1 MTAAPDLLQHFLS
14 CPDGSRSTWL
24 LERLLSEHAAPM
36 IQRIVL
42 SKVPRPASE
51 DVQHDVLVDLITRL
65 QQLKRSGMPD
75 SIGDFSAYSA
85 VAAYHACRQYYR
97 RSFPERYRLGTRV
110 RYLLARHPRFA
121 IWKTSGGT
129 WVCGKREVPVTESKA
144 EDRALRSTAREIER
158 LVERILEESDT
169 PLAFEEL
176 LAHLTAAQQV
186 GTTQPDANSVEK
198 RLTQRDWIRELWCEI
213 GQLPLPQRISLLL
226 SMRDDDGNSGL
237 ILFPMVGVAS
247 LRQIAMGLAMP
258 AEDLAR
264 LWGCLPLNDQRIGEH
279 LRLDRQR
286 VINLRKSARERLSRR
301 VK

>member
-1 MTAAPDLLQHFLS
+1 
-14 CPDGSRSTWL
+14 
-24 LERLLSEHAAPM
+24 M

-42 SKVPRPASE
+42 SKVPSRASE
-51 DVQHDVLVDLITRL
+51 DVQHDVLVDLIARL
-65 QQLKRSGMPD
+65 EHMKRSGKRD

-85 VAAYHACRQYYR
+85 VAAYHACRQHYR

-110 RYLLARHPRFA
+110 RYLLAGHPRFG
-121 IWKTSGGT
+121 IWETSGGT
-129 WVCGKREVPVTESKA
+129 WVCGRREVPVTEGKA
-144 EDRALRSTAREIER
+144 GDKAVRSASREIER
-158 LVERILEESDT
+158 LVERILEESGA
-169 PLAFEEL
+169 PLAFEDL
-176 LAHLTAAQQV
+176 LAHVTAAQQA
-186 GTTQPDANSVEK
+186 GTTQPDANNVEK
-198 RLTQRDWIRELWCEI
+198 RLTQRDWIRELWREI

-264 LWGCLPLNDQRIGEH
+264 MWSFLPLNDQRIGEH

-301 VK
+301 AKR

>member
-1 MTAAPDLLQHFLS
+1 MSTAAPDLLQHFLS
-14 CPDGSRSTWL
+14 CPDGTQSTWL

-42 SKVPRPASE
+42 SKVPSRACE
-51 DVQHDVLVDLITRL
+51 DVQHDVLVDLIARL
-65 QQLKRSGMPD
+65 QQMKRSGKRD

-85 VAAYHACRQYYR
+85 VAAYHACRQHYR

-110 RYLLARHPRFA
+110 RYLLASHPRFA

-129 WVCGKREVPVTESKA
+129 WVCGRREIPRAEGKA
-144 EDRALRSTAREIER
+144 VRCASREIER
-158 LVERILEESDT
+158 LVERILEGSNA
-169 PLAFEEL
+169 PLAFEDL
-176 LAHLTAAQQV
+176 LAHVTAAQQ
-186 GTTQPDANSVEK
+186 GAAPQPEADNVEK
-198 RLTQRDWIRELWCEI
+198 RLTQRDWIRELWREI
-213 GQLPLPQRISLLL
+213 VQLPLPQRISLLL

-264 LWGCLPLNDQRIGEH
+264 MWGCLPLNDQRIGEH

-301 VK
+301 AK

>member
-1 MTAAPDLLQHFLS
+1 MSTAAPDLLQHFLS
-14 CPDGSRSTWL
+14 CPDGKQSTWL
-24 LERLLSEHAAPM
+24 LERLLSEYAVPM

-51 DVQHDVLVDLITRL
+51 DVQHDVLVDLIARL
-65 QQLKRSGMPD
+65 QYMKRSGARD

-85 VAAYHACRQYYR
+85 VAAYHACRQHYR

-110 RYLLARHPRFA
+110 RYLLASHPRFG
-121 IWKTSGGT
+121 IWKTSGGS
-129 WVCGKREVPVTESKA
+129 WMCGKRDVARAES
-144 EDRALRSTAREIER
+144 RAVQSASRETER
-158 LVERILEESDT
+158 LVERILEESNA
-169 PLAFEEL
+169 PLAFGDL
-176 LAHLTAAQQV
+176 LAHVTAAQRV
-186 GTTQPDANSVEK
+186 GTTQPDANNVEK

-213 GQLPLPQRISLLL
+213 VQLPLPQRISLLL

-258 AEDLAR
+258 AEDLASM
-264 LWGCLPLNDQRIGEH
+264 WGCLPLNDQRIGEH